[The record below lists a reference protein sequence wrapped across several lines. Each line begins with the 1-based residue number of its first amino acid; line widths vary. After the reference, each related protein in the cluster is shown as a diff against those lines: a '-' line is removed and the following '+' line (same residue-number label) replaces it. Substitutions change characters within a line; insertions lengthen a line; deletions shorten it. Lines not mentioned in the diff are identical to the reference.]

1 MSHDHRS
8 GGWSHDEVRW
18 AGADNHPPAEVT
30 RRDRRVAGARTVK
43 RSGANTAVSQ
53 VPEIL
58 CRDEGA
64 LPRPLGADEHN
75 VKEGEAL

>member
-1 MSHDHRS
+1 MTIEAVCGATTRCA
-8 GGWSHDEVRW
+8 GTGAGIRPAADEI
-18 AGADNHPPAEVT
+18 T
-30 RRDRRVAGARTVK
+30 CRDRRVAGARTVK

-64 LPRPLGADEHN
+64 LPRPLDADEHN